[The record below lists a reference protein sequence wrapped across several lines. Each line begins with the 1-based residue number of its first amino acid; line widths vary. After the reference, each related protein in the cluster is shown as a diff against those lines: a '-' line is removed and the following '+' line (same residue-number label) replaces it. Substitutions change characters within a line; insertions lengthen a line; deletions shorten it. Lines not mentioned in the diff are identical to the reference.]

1 MIRVIVIVI
10 IIHFLSKKRDFNLD
24 TTYGYNN
31 DIHKSKIIK
40 YKPNNLATMN
50 TVNTNINIILNRE
63 ENHLNLRDSYL
74 EIEFVVSDDAGGVFA
89 NDANIRLVNYG
100 MMALFSSI
108 KLETS
113 GGRTIEYIDHCHPN
127 LLMYKLLT
135 STGDEYESGFVRNQ
149 GNRDSQLKGD
159 HIAAQRGHM
168 YMMIKMSDLFGFI
181 NDLEKII
188 YGLGFKLL
196 LKRNNND
203 RALYR
208 VNANPGAVANDGNI
222 EIRDISWCVPS
233 IDPSNDNRI
242 IVQKGLS
249 KKNNVD
255 FSYYERKTFYKNVP
269 NATNFLFDLGMESGM
284 ERPQYIIVGFENN
297 NVNEQTHDASTFDV
311 MNVTECY
318 CKIGSEFYPE
328 DRMNNNYGT
337 NNYNEAFK
345 EIASFNKDYNGL
357 PHNIKPYINHRT
369 FKSSYRIYVFD
380 TRYQRDHIG
389 PQPIQ
394 LNFKLIAAVADVIRH
409 GLVLTRKVISVNSD
423 GNKMVDITS

>member
-1 MIRVIVIVI
+1 
-10 IIHFLSKKRDFNLD
+10 
-24 TTYGYNN
+24 
-31 DIHKSKIIK
+31 
-40 YKPNNLATMN
+40 MN

-63 ENHLNLRDSYL
+63 ENHLILRDSYL

-89 NDANIRLVNYG
+89 NDANVRLVNYG
-100 MMALFSSI
+100 MRALFSSV

-127 LLMYKLLT
+127 LLMYRLLT
-135 STGDEYESGFVRNQ
+135 STDDDYESGFVRNID
-149 GNRDSQLKGD
+149 NRNSQLKGD
-159 HIAAQRGHM
+159 HIAAERGHM
-168 YMMIKMSDLFGFI
+168 YMMIKMRDLFGFL

-188 YGLGFKLL
+188 YGLGFKLI

-203 RALYR
+203 TALYR
-208 VNANPGAVANDGNI
+208 INANPGAVAIDANI

-233 IDPSNDNRI
+233 FDPSNDNRI
-242 IVQKGLS
+242 IVQKGLG
-249 KKNNVD
+249 KKNNLD

-269 NATNFLFDLGMESGM
+269 NATNFFFDLGMKSGM

-297 NVNEQTHDASTFDV
+297 NVNEQTHDASTFDI

-318 CKIGSEFYPE
+318 CKIGSEFYSE
-328 DRMNNNYGT
+328 DRMNINYGA

-345 EIASFNKDYNGL
+345 EIVSFNKDYNGL

-380 TRYQRDHIG
+380 TRYQSDHIG

-394 LNFKLIAAVADVIRH
+394 LNFKFSTLVADVICH
-409 GLVLTRKVISVNSD
+409 ALVLTRKVISVNSN
-423 GNKMVDITS
+423 GNKLVDIVS